1 MRYKKLHNKS
11 IPKKNLY
18 KKSKSKV
25 VGSKRIIP
33 YITASLDD
41 QISIEYLTPVKES
54 ITEEIL
60 IDIKETSVAPVKDEI
75 KPKKSRL
82 YDFIYKTERKK
93 LINYSLLLL
102 VFTGVISILAIN
114 SSNNIT
120 ISNSNNSVEVVM
132 IEETTTTL
140 QILSTTST
148 TISPVTTSTTST
160 TISPVTTST
169 IPLIRVTNVKEAQ
182 TQLKKL
188 FIYQGEID
196 GVNGTYTKL
205 AIKEFQKRAGLKI
218 DGVLGPN
225 TKSAL
230 EKGEEA
236 YIAIGGQETVDISQ
250 YEITE
255 ETKDLQEKLKEL
267 NIYTGD
273 IDGVFGFQTMIS
285 LKEFQKKAGLKV
297 DGVYGANSK
306 AALEKGEESFV
317 TTETKSVEETIKTE
331 TVTSSNSTLTVDLKN
346 YNPNSTCITG
356 YVNNLNIWVPDPCFY
371 PVFVFRYGNVAQVN
385 SQAELDAYLNQ
396 NWSLTKEKTYS
407 SLGRVP
413 TQNYSDGYN
422 SPVNGLP
429 MPSGSNNSIVIG
441 IKNDNNVRA
450 RPQSGPQVADAVF
463 EVLVEG
469 GMTRFINI
477 FYQSDTTYHGPI
489 RSARPTDPT
498 VLRPVGGVLV
508 ASGATGGL
516 IPEIVDMGVPVISDR
531 RPEYFRIS
539 SRNAPHNLY
548 ADTTKLKQHAIN
560 KGYKKYSNPQPLF
573 PWGNPSQSNWISN
586 SYLKLTFSSYTST
599 TWTWNGSSYARTYY
613 DAYKNSSND
622 NVHYWIDK
630 NGNQGQI
637 TTTTVIALF
646 CEPYVHPLQLP
657 SVKTV
662 GEGRAIILHKGKLL
676 DARWKRGSN
685 LDPFH
690 IVDKNDN
697 ILYVPK
703 GKVWISLVPN
713 TKNPSFG

>member
-1 MRYKKLHNKS
+1 MRYKNIH
-11 IPKKNLY
+11 
-18 KKSKSKV
+18 KKSF
-25 VGSKRIIP
+25 
-33 YITASLDD
+33 
-41 QISIEYLTPVKES
+41 
-54 ITEEIL
+54 
-60 IDIKETSVAPVKDEI
+60 
-75 KPKKSRL
+75 PKKSLKNKRYSKIIGDKTIQNRYISYKL
-82 YDFIYKTERKK
+82 IQSSEIKHSNIYKKFPLITNFKSPLLTKK
-93 LINYSLLLL
+93 INYFNLKFNESTNKFLKYAISL
-102 VFTGVISILAIN
+102 VFFTLLGTYFFTNYSNNAN
-114 SSNNIT
+114 SKSVTYDVPVKNTSNIT
-120 ISNSNNSVEVVM
+120 ITPSTTISKLIPTTTTIPTSTTTT
-132 IEETTTTL
+132 IPTSTTTTL
-140 QILSTTST
+140 PIA
-148 TISPVTTSTTST
+148 V
-160 TISPVTTST
+160 
-169 IPLIRVTNVKEAQ
+169 VTNIKEAQ
-182 TQLKKL
+182 IQLKNL
-188 FIYQGEID
+188 YIYQGEID
-196 GVNGTYTKL
+196 GINGTFTKL

-230 EKGEEA
+230 EKGEDS

-255 ETKDLQEKLKEL
+255 ETKDLQEKLNAL

-297 DGVYGANSK
+297 DGVYGKNSK

-407 SLGRVP
+407 SLGKVP
-413 TQNYSDGYN
+413 TQNYTDGYN
-422 SPVNGLP
+422 SPINGLP

-450 RPQSGPQVADAVF
+450 RPQSGPQAADAVV

-477 FYQSDTTYHGPI
+477 FYQSDTSYHGPI

-573 PWGNPSQSNWISN
+573 PWGNPSQSNWKSN

-599 TWTWNGSSYARTYY
+599 KWTWNGSSYARTYY

-646 CEPYVHPLQLP
+646 CEPYIHPLQLP

-662 GEGRAIILHKGKLL
+662 GEGRAIILHNGKLL

>member
-1 MRYKKLHNKS
+1 MKYKKLHNKAYPIKS
-11 IPKKNLY
+11 LY
-18 KKSKSKV
+18 KQINNKSVATRNIHIENKSKLFKFNNLILKNINLKISLNSY
-25 VGSKRIIP
+25 GFLDNFQIFNHKRV
-33 YITASLDD
+33 T
-41 QISIEYLTPVKES
+41 
-54 ITEEIL
+54 
-60 IDIKETSVAPVKDEI
+60 
-75 KPKKSRL
+75 
-82 YDFIYKTERKK
+82 
-93 LINYSLLLL
+93 NYSLIILL
-102 VFTGVISILAIN
+102 ISALASYVTLSRLSNDN
-114 SSNNIT
+114 SNIT
-120 ISNSNNSVEVVM
+120 IPEVQQINSPESTINNNFNTPNTT
-132 IEETTTTL
+132 IEITTNITTVTTTTIPVTTTTL
-140 QILSTTST
+140 KPTF
-148 TISPVTTSTTST
+148 V
-160 TISPVTTST
+160 
-169 IPLIRVTNVKEAQ
+169 VTNIKEAQ
-182 TQLKKL
+182 IQLKNL

-196 GVNGTYTKL
+196 GINGTYTKL
-205 AIKEFQKRAGLKI
+205 SIKEFQKRSGLET
-218 DGVLGPN
+218 DGILGPI
-225 TKSAL
+225 TKAAL
-230 EKGEEA
+230 TNGKNS
-236 YIAIGGQETVDISQ
+236 YINSQ
-250 YEITE
+250 
-255 ETKDLQEKLKEL
+255 DQEKLDILNLNKSQETIEIQEKLAKL

-273 IDGVFGFQTMIS
+273 IDGVFGFQTMVS
-285 LKEFQKKAGLKV
+285 LKEFQKKAGLKM
-297 DGVYGANSK
+297 DGVYGPNTK
-306 AALEKGEESFV
+306 AALEKGEDSYKTIPTSDV
-317 TTETKSVEETIKTE
+317 AETKTIEK
-331 TVTSSNSTLTVDLKN
+331 VTSSNSTLTVDLKN
-346 YNPNSTCITG
+346 YNPNNTCING
-356 YVNNLNIWVPDPCFY
+356 YVNNLNIWVSDPCFY
-371 PVFVFRYGNVAQVN
+371 PVLVFRYGNVAQVN

-407 SLGRVP
+407 SLGKVP
-413 TQNYSDGYN
+413 TQNYSEGYN

-450 RPQSGPQVADAVF
+450 RPQSGPQSADAVV

-548 ADTTKLKQHAIN
+548 ADTEKLKQHAIN

-573 PWGNPSQSNWISN
+573 PWGNPSQSNWKSN

-622 NVHYWIDK
+622 NVHYWTDK

-690 IVDKNDN
+690 IVDSNNN